1 MANLT
6 DYSINDSPMMMDIR
20 SDTLEPI
27 SNTSRKYVFRLDQ
40 AGYLDQNSVLLFK
53 LQNVAANSNLRVNNF
68 NGGLG
73 AIKRAIFQVGDFVI
87 NDVDGCDKMMTMMN
101 FVSKN
106 NTRRNNYDCW
116 YYQNQMNFKVLEAA
130 SVGATGGDNCGTGTI
145 VADRTNCGVNIGQVN
160 NGNAA
165 TEINS
170 MPITNNHANNT
181 QIGIPLGTIFPALK
195 GRTIP
200 LFLFQDYRI
209 LITIEFNDAPKYIN
223 DIAEIAGGA
232 GGNTGLRANPS
243 AITYQDVKL
252 QVDYIIM
259 PSEVQNKDRAMTNAQ
274 GGLNLTFFD
283 SVKVE
288 KQIAATT
295 ANTLQSVEHRI
306 GADNKEV
313 HKIYM
318 TKRLTADDGLPHNA
332 HFLDQRIDG
341 MNQEEYNVNI
351 AGVDIFPD
359 YKWSPASQ
367 YDETAN
373 CLGADIQVPRPV
385 YFNDENTAFNGVGSQ
400 SGGLLGKY
408 KPLCLDLS
416 NGNDGILGSG
426 RTIGA
431 YPIIW
436 KYRRKPVGAV
446 AGYYTRGLNTA
457 LEVDYYLLVSKTA
470 NIKSSPQGTQVMVS
484 Y

>member
-6 DYSINDSPMMMDIR
+6 DYSINDAPMMMDIR

-27 SNTSRKYVFRLDQ
+27 SNTSKKFVFRLDQ

-53 LQNVAANSNLRVNNF
+53 LQNGANNSNLRVNNF

-73 AIKRAIFQVGDFVI
+73 AIKRAIFQVGDYVI
-87 NDVDGCDKMMTMMN
+87 NDVDGCDKMMTMLN
-101 FVSKN
+101 FVAKN
-106 NTRRNNYDCW
+106 NQRVNNFDTW
-116 YYQNQMNFKVLEAA
+116 YYQNQLNWKVLEGA
-130 SVGATGGDNCGTGTI
+130 STSDCGADNCGTGTI
-145 VADRTNCGVNIGQVN
+145 VADKVSCGVNIGDVG
-160 NGNAA
+160 NGNAGPQVH
-165 TEINS
+165 S
-170 MPITNNHANNT
+170 MPITNNHENNT

-195 GRTIP
+195 SRTIP

-232 GGNTGLRANPS
+232 GGNTGLRANPN
-243 AITYQDVKL
+243 AVTYQDVKL

-259 PSEVQNKDRAMTNAQ
+259 PSEVQNKDRAMTTAQ

-288 KQIAATT
+288 KQIPAAT
-295 ANTLQSVEHRI
+295 ANTLQSVEQRI

-318 TKRLTADDGLPHNA
+318 SKRLTADDGLPLNA
-332 HFLDQRIDG
+332 LYLDQRIDG

-351 AGVDIFPD
+351 AGVDVFPD
-359 YKWSPASQ
+359 YKWAPTSH

-373 CLGADIQVPRPV
+373 CLGTDIQVPRPV
-385 YFNDENTAFNGVGSQ
+385 YFNDENTAFNGLGSQ
-400 SGGLLGKY
+400 SGGVLGKY

-436 KYRRKPVGAV
+436 KYRRKPAGAI
-446 AGYYTRGLNTA
+446 AGYYSRALNTA
-457 LEVDYYLLVSKTA
+457 LEVDYFLLVSKTA
-470 NIKSSPQGTQVMVS
+470 NIKSSPTGTQVQVS